1 MGRIGNIINRKGKQD
16 AKRASVF
23 TKHARA
29 ITVAAKEGG
38 ADPEYNAALK
48 TAIDKA
54 KADNMPNDN
63 IKRAIDKG
71 AGAGGG
77 EDYFSNTYEG
87 YGPGGVAVIVETLTD
102 NKNRTAGNIRYYFDK
117 NGGNLGTTGC
127 VGFMFD
133 RKGQILIAAENVSEE
148 QLMDDALEAGAD
160 DIITEEDGFEVV
172 TAPEDFNA
180 VRDALVEKGYEFVSA
195 DIKLIPQTTT
205 VLDNEGQV
213 KAMEKLID
221 LLEDDDD
228 VQNVYHNWEIT
239 EQLLEVRNFD
249 VLEFKMLEYNTSD
262 YEIWRN
268 LYWVIGGVFY
278 VIKQWTAYS
287 FLEWVM
293 LPYAQRDI

>member
-54 KADNMPNDN
+54 KADN
-63 IKRAIDKG
+63 
-71 AGAGGG
+71 GGG

-213 KAMEKLID
+213 KSMEKLID

-239 EQLLEVRNFD
+239 E
-249 VLEFKMLEYNTSD
+249 
-262 YEIWRN
+262 
-268 LYWVIGGVFY
+268 
-278 VIKQWTAYS
+278 
-287 FLEWVM
+287 
-293 LPYAQRDI
+293 

>member
-1 MGRIGNIINRKGKQD
+1 MGNYNVYLPSYSVGAGCYSEIPKVARRLGNKAIVIGGR
-16 AKRASVF
+16 
-23 TKHARA
+23 
-29 ITVAAKEGG
+29 
-38 ADPEYNAALK
+38 

-213 KAMEKLID
+213 KSMEKLID

-239 EQLLEVRNFD
+239 E
-249 VLEFKMLEYNTSD
+249 
-262 YEIWRN
+262 
-268 LYWVIGGVFY
+268 
-278 VIKQWTAYS
+278 
-287 FLEWVM
+287 
-293 LPYAQRDI
+293 

>member
-38 ADPEYNAALK
+38 GDPEYNAALK
-48 TAIDKA
+48 TAIEKA

-63 IKRAIDKG
+63 INRAVAKG
-71 AGAGGG
+71 SSAGGG

-102 NKNRTAGNIRYYFDK
+102 NKNRTAGNVRYYFDK

-133 RKGQILIAAENVSEE
+133 RKGQILIAEADGVTED

-160 DIITEEDGFEVV
+160 DILTEEGGFEVI
-172 TAPEDFNA
+172 TTPEDFGA
-180 VRDALVEKGYEFVSA
+180 VRDALLEKGYEFVSA
-195 DIKLIPQTTT
+195 DVKLIPQTTT
-205 VLDNEGQV
+205 VLSDEAQA
-213 KAMEKLID
+213 KAMEKLVD
-221 LLEDDDD
+221 MLEDDDD
-228 VQNVYHNWEIT
+228 VQNVFHNWEIT
-239 EQLLEVRNFD
+239 E
-249 VLEFKMLEYNTSD
+249 
-262 YEIWRN
+262 
-268 LYWVIGGVFY
+268 
-278 VIKQWTAYS
+278 
-287 FLEWVM
+287 
-293 LPYAQRDI
+293 

>member
-117 NGGNLGTTGC
+117 NG
-127 VGFMFD
+127 
-133 RKGQILIAAENVSEE
+133 QILIAAENVSEE

-221 LLEDDDD
+221 LLEEDDD

-239 EQLLEVRNFD
+239 E
-249 VLEFKMLEYNTSD
+249 
-262 YEIWRN
+262 
-268 LYWVIGGVFY
+268 
-278 VIKQWTAYS
+278 
-287 FLEWVM
+287 
-293 LPYAQRDI
+293 